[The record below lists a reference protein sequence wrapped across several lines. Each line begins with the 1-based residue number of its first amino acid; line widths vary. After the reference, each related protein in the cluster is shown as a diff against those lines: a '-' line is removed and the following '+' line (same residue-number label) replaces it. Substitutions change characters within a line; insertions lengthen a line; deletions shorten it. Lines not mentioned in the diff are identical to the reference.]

1 MHRKLSGAF
10 LACMRIGARVPAR
23 TMLREMYEKY
33 EFGEEE
39 DAESDE
45 EEEAAARTR
54 RSDWF
59 VNASHTIVV
68 CFRFVFSSVA
78 RRRRSHPPVRDV

>member
-1 MHRKLSGAF
+1 MTRRVAGLGKVMLKHRLTPPPREAYSLHRKLSGAF

-45 EEEAAARTR
+45 EEEAAAA
-54 RSDWF
+54 
-59 VNASHTIVV
+59 NA
-68 CFRFVFSSVA
+68 A
-78 RRRRSHPPVRDV
+78 

>member
-1 MHRKLSGAF
+1 
-10 LACMRIGARVPAR
+10 MRIGARVPAR

-45 EEEAAARTR
+45 EEEAAAA
-54 RSDWF
+54 
-59 VNASHTIVV
+59 NA
-68 CFRFVFSSVA
+68 A
-78 RRRRSHPPVRDV
+78 